1 MVNNRKLG
9 GDSSPP
15 INSNKGDN
23 MLFLGKS
30 KNDWKALELYYRR
43 EWICFLVGFI
53 LGSLLW

>member
-43 EWICFLVGFI
+43 ELICF
-53 LGSLLW
+53 